1 MAHANAG
8 LIGPNAI
15 IRVAETLRERLGD
28 DAALEVFARAKLE
41 TRLVTPP
48 ESMVPE
54 TEVGA
59 LQTALFEGLAGED
72 AKRISFEAGLRTGD
86 YLLARRIPKFA
97 QFVLKRLPPRMAA
110 RTLLSAIGKH
120 SWTFAGSGT
129 FEAKAGYPVLVS
141 IANCPLCRGRHGA
154 EPQCDFYAGTFQ
166 RLFETLVSRN
176 TTVREI
182 ECEAMG
188 GSACIFEIAWPK
200 SAAQK
205 AEHAPRSHRQREL
218 AS

>member
-15 IRVAETLRERLGD
+15 IRVAETLRERLGEETARD
-28 DAALEVFARAKLE
+28 IFARASLE
-41 TRLVTPP
+41 PRLLTPP

-59 LQTALFEGLAGED
+59 LQTALFEGLPQAD
-72 AKRISFEAGLRTGD
+72 AKKIAFESGLRTGD

-97 QFVLKRLPPRMAA
+97 QFVLKLLPPRLAA
-110 RTLLSAIGKH
+110 RALLSAIGKN
-120 SWTFAGSGT
+120 SWTFSGSGT
-129 FEAKAGYPVLVS
+129 FEAKPGYPVLVS
-141 IANCPLCRGRHGA
+141 IAHCPLCRGRHSD

-176 TTVREI
+176 TSVREI
-182 ECEAMG
+182 ECEAVG
-188 GSACIFEIAWPK
+188 GSACIFEIAWAKNAKNLSPQPVLNGK
-200 SAAQK
+200 
-205 AEHAPRSHRQREL
+205 
-218 AS
+218 